1 MRKNKVDL
9 TRHQLR
15 EVAFQVN
22 FSMLYSEEL
31 EVNEAIENVLEH
43 YDEQSSQEIPQYLE
57 VVVTGVKEHQEELD
71 QIIEKHLKR
80 WTVSRIAKTDLV
92 ILRLALFEMLYISDI
107 PAKVSLNEALEIA
120 KTFSDDESRRF
131 VNGVLSSAMNEMDS
145 SN

>member
-1 MRKNKVDL
+1 MDL

-15 EVAFQVN
+15 EVAFQVI
-22 FSMLYSEEL
+22 FSMLYSEDL

-43 YDEQSSQEIPQYLE
+43 YDEQSSQEVPQYLE

-71 QIIEKHLKR
+71 KIIEKHLKR

>member
-1 MRKNKVDL
+1 MDL

-22 FSMLYSEEL
+22 FSMLYSEDI
-31 EVNEAIENVLEH
+31 EVETAIENVLDL
-43 YDEQSSQEIPQYLE
+43 YDTQVDQEIPQYVTL
-57 VVVTGVKEHQEELD
+57 VVAGVKEHQDELD

-80 WTVSRIAKTDLV
+80 WTVNRIAKTDLV

-131 VNGVLSSAMNEMDS
+131 INGVLSSVMNEIDS

>member
-1 MRKNKVDL
+1 MDL

-22 FSMLYSEEL
+22 FSMLYSENVEI
-31 EVNEAIENVLEH
+31 ETAIENVLDLYETQ
-43 YDEQSSQEIPQYLE
+43 DNQGIPQYVTL
-57 VVVTGVKEHQEELD
+57 VVTGVKEHQDELD
-71 QIIEKHLKR
+71 SIIEKHLKR
-80 WTVSRIAKTDLV
+80 WTVNRIAKTDLV

-131 VNGVLSSAMNEMDS
+131 INGVLSSAMNEMDS

>member
-1 MRKNKVDL
+1 MDL

-15 EVAFQVN
+15 EVAFQVI
-22 FSMLYSEEL
+22 FSMLYSEDL

-71 QIIEKHLKR
+71 KIIEKHLKR

>member
-1 MRKNKVDL
+1 MDL

-120 KTFSDDESRRF
+120 KTFSDYESRRF